1 MDVCYYI
8 NSNIDGN
15 GLLVLPILNPKIPE
29 KIKASFLFCFSEAE
43 AVTFASA
50 NFPVNVFDL
59 LICQEANHLHPHYLL
74 PAIDY

>member
-15 GLLVLPILNPKIPE
+15 CVRSLLLDKIPG
-29 KIKASFLFCFSEAE
+29 KIKASFFFFFFFSEAE
-43 AVTFASA
+43 AATVTSA
-50 NFPVNVFDL
+50 NFSVDAFGL